1 MTRTCRDQDLSGRE
15 GEADVSEV
23 RFQPVQPVR
32 AYERIVEQV
41 EEAVL
46 RGDLLPGSRLPSER
60 ELMTQFSVSRST
72 VREALR
78 VLESGGVVRSRPG
91 DPHGPEVLPFSSG
104 TLRKQMMRLAHVD
117 GVTLA
122 ELVAFRMVLDGSA
135 NELAAALR
143 TAEQL
148 AEMEARLADMR
159 AALDLGYEQFSEA
172 DVAFHEAVARA
183 SGNGLLQVCA
193 DVVRGVVL
201 GLIAD
206 KIEHSPDSR
215 SLMEES
221 LHHHAEVFA
230 AVRDGDGRQA
240 SRLARANLY
249 DYYAGYLPEA
259 DRGALATLVDTPQ
272 VAAIPAPAAPDGRT
286 AR

>member
-1 MTRTCRDQDLSGRE
+1 M
-15 GEADVSEV
+15 SEPL

-32 AYERIVEQV
+32 AYQRIVEQI

-46 RGDLLPGSRLPSER
+46 RGDLMPGSRLPSER
-60 ELMTQFSVSRST
+60 DLMGQFSVSRST

-78 VLESGGVVRSRPG
+78 VLESAGVVRSRPG

-104 TLRKQMMRLAHVD
+104 TLRKQMLRLAHVD

-122 ELVAFRMVLDGSA
+122 ELISFRMVLDGSA
-135 NELAAALR
+135 NHLAAAFR
-143 TAEQL
+143 TPEQV
-148 AEMEARLADMR
+148 AEMETCIAAME
-159 AALDLGYEQFSEA
+159 AALDQGYERFSEA
-172 DVAFHEAVARA
+172 DVAFHDAVARA
-183 SGNGLLQVCA
+183 SGNSLLQVCS

-230 AVRDGDGRQA
+230 AIRAGNGREA

-249 DYYAGYLPEA
+249 DYYAGYLDEP
-259 DRGALATLVDTPQ
+259 DRAALATLVDSGSEATGD
-272 VAAIPAPAAPDGRT
+272 IPDGTTKATDGRAAT
-286 AR
+286 